1 MEKNLWKNFGKYVG
15 LNILGMLGLSFY
27 ILADTYFIA
36 KALGPT
42 GIASLNL
49 SISIYGV
56 IHGIGLMIGIGGATR
71 FSILKSRDRDEKA
84 HLVFS
89 TAVKSGL
96 VIGLGL
102 VLVGVFGAGYLASIL
117 GADSLT
123 MPLTRTYL
131 RTILTFAPFFILNNV
146 VLAFVRNDDN
156 PNLSMVAMLTGSL
169 SNIVLDYI
177 FMFPL
182 GMGMFGA
189 AFATGLAP
197 IISLLILSLHFLGKK
212 DAFAFM
218 RGRMRWN
225 LFPDIF
231 RLGSSAFIIEM
242 SSSLALVIFNLVI
255 LGIEG
260 NMGLAAYGIVANLAL
275 VALSVFTGLGQGIQP
290 LASRYHGLKRD
301 DLVRKV
307 RRYALTTAVLI
318 ASMLYLV
325 VFSYSGSIVHAFN
338 GGNDM
343 DIARVADKGLKIYF
357 AGFFFAG
364 INIVAATVLSATEKA
379 RDAFSITMARGIVL
393 MVPLV
398 IVLSRFGGM
407 SGVWSAFV
415 LTELLVAIRSGYL
428 IWAGRKRAVH
438 DQAA

>member
-1 MEKNLWKNFGKYVG
+1 MEKNLLKNFGKYVG
-15 LNILGMLGLSFY
+15 LNILGMVGLSFY

-42 GIASLNL
+42 GLAALNL

-56 IHGIGLMIGIGGATR
+56 IHGIGLMVGIGGATR

-96 VIGLGL
+96 MIGLVM
-102 VLVGVFGAGYLASIL
+102 VLVGLSGAGYLASIL
-117 GADSLT
+117 GADNLT
-123 MPLTRTYL
+123 LPLTRTYL
-131 RTILTFAPFFILNNV
+131 RTILTFAPFFILNNIL
-146 VLAFVRNDDN
+146 LAFVRNDSN
-156 PNLSMVAMLTGSL
+156 PNLSMIAMLTGSL
-169 SNIVLDYI
+169 ANIVLDYV

-189 AFATGLAP
+189 AFATALTP
-197 IISLLILSLHFLGKK
+197 IISLSILAFHFIGKK
-212 DAFAFM
+212 DAFAFL
-218 RGRMRWN
+218 RGRMRWK

-242 SSSLALVIFNLVI
+242 SSSVALIIFNLVI

-275 VALSVFTGLGQGIQP
+275 VALSVFTGLGHGIQP

-307 RRYALTTAVLI
+307 RQYALTTAVII
-318 ASMLYLV
+318 ASMLYLLV
-325 VFSYSGSIVHAFN
+325 LLYSGSIVHAFN
-338 GGNDM
+338 GGNNP
-343 DIARVADKGLKIYF
+343 DIARIADKGLKIYF
-357 AGFFFAG
+357 VGFFFAG
-364 INIVAATVLSATEKA
+364 INIVAAIVLSATEKA
-379 RDAFSITMARGIVL
+379 RDAFSISMARGIVL

-407 SGVWSAFV
+407 TGVWSAFV
-415 LTELLVAIRSGYL
+415 FTEFLVAIRSGYL
-428 IWAGRKRAVH
+428 IRAGRKRAVH
-438 DQAA
+438 EQVV